1 MKIFFYFST
10 YFEKCHHGCVYGVY
24 FKISLN
30 SYIDDGLCI
39 LAENE
44 NKLFKSLCMKCKK
57 KIFFKNL
64 ILWQIKASVIT
75 SINNEIA
82 DEVDALEV
90 FKKNEKKNK

>member
-10 YFEKCHHGCVYGVY
+10 YFEKCHHGCVYGAY

-44 NKLFKSLCMKCKK
+44 NKLFK
-57 KIFFKNL
+57 NL

-75 SINNEIA
+75 SIKNEIA